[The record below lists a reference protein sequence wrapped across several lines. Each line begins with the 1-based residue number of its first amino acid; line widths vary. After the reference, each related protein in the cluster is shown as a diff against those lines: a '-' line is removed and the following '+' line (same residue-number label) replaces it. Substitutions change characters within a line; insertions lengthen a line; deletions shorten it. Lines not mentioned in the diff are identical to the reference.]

1 MPDHAAPRLIIVE
14 SGGEKLG
21 YVAIDSTIGGQAR
34 GGLRLSE
41 DLSDG
46 EIRDA
51 ARAMTLKYGLLGLS
65 LGGAKAGVLGDPVAS
80 VSEKRTRLLAFGKAI
95 EPLLRSREY
104 IPDADMGT
112 SAGDVRWMF
121 EALGLPVLY
130 REWRDN
136 QSGYWTACS
145 VAGAAKAMVHFKG
158 ESLAGKTVAIEGYG
172 AVGSSLARILSANGA
187 RIVAI
192 STSIGAVYDP
202 AGLNLGEI
210 ERLANVYRHRVVE
223 EYPAERL
230 PRELLLEL
238 EVDILCP
245 CARNHSIQAG
255 DGGNAARV
263 KARFV
268 CPGANN
274 PMTADAE
281 AALCKRGVTVI
292 TDFLSNCGGVLGG
305 TMRFASIPRRQTARL
320 VEDKTRVMTEKLLA
334 ISHEGGVPMRVVAER
349 IALTRFERNRAS
361 WADRSGIFDLVL
373 NAYRRGFIPG
383 WLVGSLSPFYFR
395 RITQI

>member
-1 MPDHAAPRLIIVE
+1 MPDQAAPRLITVE

-21 YVAIDSTIGGQAR
+21 YVAIDTTIGGQAR
-34 GGLRLSE
+34 GGLRLMK
-41 DLSDG
+41 DLSEW

-51 ARAMTLKYGLLGLS
+51 ARAMTLKYGLLGVR
-65 LGGAKAGVLGDPVAS
+65 LGGAKAGVFGDPVAS
-80 VSEKRTRLLAFGKAI
+80 ISEKRARMLAFGKAI

-104 IPDADMGT
+104 VPDADMGT
-112 SAGDVRWMF
+112 TAGDVRWMV

-145 VAGAAKAMVHFKG
+145 VAGAVKAALRFKG
-158 ESLAGKTVAIEGYG
+158 ESLAGRTVAIEGYG
-172 AVGSSLARILSANGA
+172 AVGSSLARILFANGA
-187 RIVAI
+187 RVIAI
-192 STSIGAVYDP
+192 STSIGAIYDP
-202 AGLNLGEI
+202 AGLDLGEI
-210 ERLANVYRHRVVE
+210 ERLASVYRHRVVE

-230 PRELLLEL
+230 PRESLLEL

-245 CARNHSIQAG
+245 CARNHSIYAG
-255 DGGNAARV
+255 AGGNVARV

-274 PMTADAE
+274 PITADAE
-281 AALCKRGVTVI
+281 AALCERGVTVI
-292 TDFLSNCGGVLGG
+292 TDFLCNCGGVLGG
-305 TMRFASIPRRQTARL
+305 TMRFASVPRRKTARL
-320 VEDKTRVMTEKLLA
+320 VENKTRAMTEKLLA
-334 ISHEGGVPMRVVAER
+334 ISLQSREPMRVVAER

-361 WADRSGIFDLVL
+361 WANRSGLFDLML

-383 WLVGSLSPFYFR
+383 WLVGALSPFYFR
-395 RITQI
+395 RIAQI

>member
-1 MPDHAAPRLIIVE
+1 MPDQAPPRLIIVE

-34 GGLRLSE
+34 GGLRLTE
-41 DLSDG
+41 DLSDE

-80 VSEKRTRLLAFGKAI
+80 ISDKRARLLAFGKAI

-104 IPDADMGT
+104 VPDADMGT
-112 SAGDVRWMF
+112 SAGDVRWMC
-121 EALGLPVLY
+121 EALGLPVLH

-145 VAGAAKAMVHFKG
+145 VAGAAKATVRFKG

-172 AVGSSLARILSANGA
+172 AVGSSLARVLCANGA

-192 STSIGAVYDP
+192 STSIGAIYDP

-210 ERLANVYRHRVVE
+210 ERLASAYHHRVVE
-223 EYPAERL
+223 QYPAQRL
-230 PRELLLEL
+230 PRESLLEL

-245 CARNHSIQAG
+245 CAHNHSIHAG
-255 DGGNAARV
+255 DRGNAARV
-263 KARFV
+263 KARYV

-281 AALCKRGVTVI
+281 VALCQREVTVI
-292 TDFLSNCGGVLGG
+292 PDFLCNCGGVLGG
-305 TMRFASIPRRQTARL
+305 TMRFASIPRRKTARL
-320 VEDKTRVMTEKLLA
+320 VEDKTREMTEKLLA
-334 ISHEGGVPMRVVAER
+334 ISHESGLPMRVVAER
-349 IALTRFERNRAS
+349 IALTRFERNRTSSAN
-361 WADRSGIFDLVL
+361 RSGLFNLML
-373 NAYRRGFIPG
+373 NAYRRGYIPG
-383 WLVGSLSPFYFR
+383 WLVGALSPCYFR
-395 RITQI
+395 SITQI